1 MDGPE
6 IGLEGFSPR
15 TQCEFKVY
23 PDRPRGFNADYRP
36 SYRAEDA
43 KDAWARMLSWFKDH
57 GVG

>member
-15 TQCEFKVY
+15 TQRKFKVY
-23 PDRPRGFNADYRP
+23 PDAPHGFNADHRP

-43 KDAWARMLSWFKDH
+43 KDA
-57 GVG
+57 